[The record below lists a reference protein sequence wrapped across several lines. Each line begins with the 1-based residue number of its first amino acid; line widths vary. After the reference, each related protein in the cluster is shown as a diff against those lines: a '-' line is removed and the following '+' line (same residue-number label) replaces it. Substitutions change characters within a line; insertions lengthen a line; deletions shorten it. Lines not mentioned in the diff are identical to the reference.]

1 MEGVV
6 VTSNFDSLEAAPS
19 NLPP

>member
-1 MEGVV
+1 VV
-6 VTSNFDSLEAAPS
+6 VISNVDSLEAAPS